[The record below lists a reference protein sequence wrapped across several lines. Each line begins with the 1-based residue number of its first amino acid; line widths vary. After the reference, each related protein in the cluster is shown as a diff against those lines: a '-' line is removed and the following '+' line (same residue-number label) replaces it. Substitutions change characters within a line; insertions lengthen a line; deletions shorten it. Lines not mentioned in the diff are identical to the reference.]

1 MKKSKIV
8 SIAFIF
14 LLVVTVFYIFGC
26 TSPGYEDEEP
36 GCGSMMLVAIAKA
49 VNPEGYDRAEE
60 ELFADYRSSMEER
73 TGQSLEGWTPV
84 EMQLLEAKLN
94 RLEAEK
100 KEAVQTAQAQEIE
113 TVEISEGTPQSDLES
128 PVKEQQSEE
137 MLCKDILGTWIGEI
151 QYESVTG
158 TYSADGQEIDVN
170 ELPLVTKKIGEIKKF
185 ELKIITG
192 NDGCVANLDGFSGNV
207 LYRDGQLE
215 ITFIE
220 EPTKGNYTGQLVQD
234 NKFEG
239 KAETTNW
246 FGDPI
251 GVMFYSNWWAIKVE

>member
-1 MKKSKIV
+1 LKKKIITFS
-8 SIAFIF
+8 SIIFILF
-14 LLVVTVFYIFGC
+14 FILWINGC
-26 TSPGYEDEEP
+26 LMEYTDNEGTHHTS
-36 GCGSMMLVAIAKA
+36 CLSA
-49 VNPEGYDRAEE
+49 RAAYTKD
-60 ELFADYRSSMEER
+60 LRWDLEER
-73 TGQSLEGWTPV
+73 TGKDLTGWKIDELKRLEH
-84 EMQLLEAKLN
+84 ELN
-94 RLEAEK
+94 TLEAEK
-100 KEAVQTAQAQEIE
+100 KEAAQTVQAQEIE
-113 TVEISEGTPQSDLES
+113 AVEISEGTPQSDLES
-128 PVKEQQSEE
+128 PLKEQPSGE

-158 TYSADGQEIDVN
+158 TYSADGQEVDVN